1 MSSKYDKVE
10 QLYRQLIPRL
20 SRPECWDKML
30 RQIAPFWKL
39 ANFTEGMLLTEQLP
53 NATAVA
59 SFEQWK
65 KMGRYVK
72 FREKSVIIFAS
83 EFDTSAKYLFDI
95 SQTYG
100 NAITPKWEM
109 NARLADGIIAKSE
122 EYFGVNVTN
131 LHHLI
136 TKSLDNKLVSYY
148 NYICKS
154 IPAVSTDSR
163 VRQLIYDS
171 AKVICMTRCGIAPA
185 EIQADFSNIGLLKKE
200 ISRIEIGNAG
210 FELAKQVLR
219 EIDKAVRSE
228 INERN
233 HDESNVRGR
242 DLRDSLR
249 GEERDLLSEGRQ
261 LRQEGHEHTRPESP
275 RSDGGA
281 GQNSA
286 SVHKHE
292 RTVPHDMG
300 GDSPE
305 SGAQPQRNPGGAE
318 TENAVQPEHRNEGA
332 AADGDIHSGAGLGM
346 GYDQELRELADSG
359 SSVEEHD
366 SGTEHDNPFDDDGS
380 LTETAE
386 YDNEVDFSDGG
397 STSFLSGD
405 QYSLFDTAPPAAEAS
420 KDQNNTAL
428 TELLMTGTGFEDG
441 KWRVYTYYN
450 SEHPSTEE
458 FANFLKKEYGI
469 GGSSSVSDTFKF
481 SWYDAKGIKITMN
494 SGEDVLF
501 RWNVA
506 AKTAAGLLDSGE
518 YFSQKDNDN
527 HLRNCV
533 RHARES
539 IQYENPYSTQTGID
553 AIAYLDSIGYDFSV
567 GQENGTGY
575 YLFPDSVC
583 VSTLLR
589 TKPADRYVICAPKCT
604 LSDEYLSEHNITF
617 LKTDE
622 DIRFSDVGFDSDEKL
637 LEQIK
642 AALHQTMGHDV
653 SVLEESKSDPKR
665 RLYFSELYEAVR
677 NGDEIPLIDS
687 QKHRTD
693 DVSVQNASAIHFE
706 NWRLVPD
713 GMSLILTADRIAFGG
728 EKIPDCCIQSFS
740 EIDNAIDYLFE
751 RGLEIEIAEKE
762 NDSETMG
769 HDVSLLEENPPIEKK
784 PEPAD
789 FVIPADFEYSHG
801 KKAKFQDNIT
811 AIKLLNQLETE
822 KRYATPEEQT
832 TLARYSGWGGI
843 PEAFDKDNDSWNSEY
858 TELKNLLSEMEYR
871 NARSSTNTAFYT
883 DPVIIRSIY
892 KGLEQFGFKS
902 GRILDPSTGTGNFYG
917 NMPEEMRNNSTLDGV
932 EIDTLTARIAHYL
945 YPRANIQNKG
955 FERAKLEK
963 PYDIVVGN
971 VPFGDFKPY
980 DPKYDS
986 EYLIH
991 DYFFIK
997 SLDLLKAGGIAALI
1011 TSKGTLDKYLTQ
1023 PRLEMLKRAELIG
1036 AVRLPNNA
1044 FESAGTETVTDIL
1057 FFQKRENVLTDE
1069 EIDSM
1074 DLNKTAPWISIGGSL
1089 RVGDVWYQ
1097 GNQYYAQHVENILG
1111 ELKEITG
1118 RFGREITVVPN
1129 GNLQEQ
1135 LDAAISRLSATFSAE
1150 PTIEEIDEDETEVF
1164 SIPDGVKPFTYYI
1177 EDNRLYYAD
1186 NHTAKPFSGD
1196 SNSTRAIRMMV
1207 DIVQKYDHIIMSQRR
1222 GCSDEVFE
1230 AERLVLNSA
1239 YDDFVKRYGPL
1250 SSAAN
1255 QRRFADDVRSPK
1267 LFSLEIESRGADN
1280 KPVIKKADVFR
1291 ERTVNQYRNPTHADS
1306 AVEAMHLSLN
1316 LKQKIDLAYMAG
1328 LCGKTEDEIIE
1339 ELGDQIYCDPA
1350 RNGGDKYSGWVTAEE
1365 YLSGRTRDKLGLAI
1379 VKAEEN
1385 PERFSRNVEALKE
1398 HQPPQLS
1405 IADISFR
1412 LGSFFIPS
1420 EMFTQ
1425 FMYDTFET
1433 SMWAR
1438 NSALPRAVISCEY
1451 IPATNEW
1458 RIPNKTSER
1467 SVKVNEEFGTKRLN
1481 AYELTELVLNQ
1492 RKAEVKDKVTYR
1504 DSDGVEREKYV
1515 LNRKETIL
1523 ARDKQAKIEQAFH
1536 EWILADP
1543 TRIKTIEEIYNNR
1556 FNAITPRKYDGSY
1569 IEIPGMAKSLSL
1581 RPHQKDVIAR
1591 FAATGGGLMA
1601 HEVGAGKTAASAAL
1615 GMYLKSIG
1623 AINKPLYVVPNA
1635 VIGQFGEE
1643 FQRFFPQANILVATE
1658 KDFQTSNRRRFL
1670 AKISS
1675 CNFDA
1680 VIISQSQ
1687 FEKIPVSLERQEEY
1701 YGRKID
1707 ALTVSIEQMRQD
1719 QGQRLSVKKLESMR
1733 KSITTKVEKLRA
1745 AFKKDNLICF
1755 EDLGCDYLVVDEAHA
1770 YKNLAIFSK
1779 MNNVAGVNVSSNSQ
1793 RAFDLEIKIRY
1804 IQELNNGG
1812 GVCLMTGTPIS
1823 NAISEMFV
1831 WQYLLQFPTLRDLGI
1846 EYFDNWASVY
1856 GEITQAMEVKPSGS
1870 GFRMRTRFANF
1881 VNLPELCNLFG
1892 EVTDLVK
1899 TGDLDYLKLPQ
1910 ISGGKPEMIICEP
1923 SPSQEEQRDEGMERA
1938 KKIESGA
1945 VKPEEDNMLAICTFM
1960 TKVALDG
1967 RILDPEAEDYEG
1979 SKINQCVK
1987 RILEIDREN
1996 PKTTQ
2001 VVFCDT
2007 NTPKYDGKF
2016 TVYEDIKQKL
2026 IESGQYKPEEIAFV
2040 HDAKNDKQR
2049 IEIFE
2054 KVNEAKIRL
2063 IIGSTGK
2070 LGTGVNIQRSLIA
2083 MHHLDAPYRPS
2094 DIEQRNGR
2102 GIRQGNNNPEVT
2114 VIYYATKGTFD
2125 TYRWQLLEKKQETAS
2140 KVLSGKPVSR
2150 SCKDIDE
2157 VALTFSEMKAAT
2169 TDNPLIAEKLTVD
2182 NEVARLS
2189 LLETEYLSHHRQL
2202 AHDIQ
2207 EVYPKNIQSFTR
2219 QRENALIDI
2228 QTLNSNP
2235 YIDECFRIEFDG
2247 RMITEKEKAAA
2258 EFESKARA
2266 YMIGEAFRGGEP
2278 VFFAKYHGFEIGLRR
2293 SDQYSCSILV
2303 KGANLYKSDYNNSGT
2318 GAITRIDN
2326 MLERLAKQPEEFSAA
2341 IEKAEKQL
2349 ANARSLYD
2357 RPFEYAAEL
2366 KELIEKQAY
2375 LNAQLE
2381 FGSDS
2386 NDDQIVDDNNDD
2398 EGESEEME
2406 M

>member
-10 QLYRQLIPRL
+10 QLYRQLVPRL
-20 SRPECWDKML
+20 SRPEYWDKML

-53 NATAVA
+53 NATTVA

-72 FREKSVIIFAS
+72 FREKSVMIFAS

-109 NARLADGIIAKSE
+109 NAHLADGIIAKSE

-136 TKSLDNKLVSYY
+136 TKSLDNKLVSDY

-300 GDSPE
+300 GNSPE

-332 AADGDIHSGAGLGM
+332 AADGDIHSGAELGM

-397 STSFLSGD
+397 SASFLSGD
-405 QYSLFDTAPPAAEAS
+405 QYSLFDTAPPAAETS
-420 KDQNNTAL
+420 KDQNNAAL

-450 SEHPSTEE
+450 SEHPSTDE

-506 AKTAAGLLDSGE
+506 AKAAAGLLDSGE

-553 AIAYLDSIGYDFSV
+553 AIAYLDSIGYDFSI

-622 DIRFSDVGFDSDEKL
+622 DVRFPNVGFDSDEKL

-642 AALHQTMGHDV
+642 DALHQ
-653 SVLEESKSDPKR
+653 
-665 RLYFSELYEAVR
+665 
-677 NGDEIPLIDS
+677 
-687 QKHRTD
+687 
-693 DVSVQNASAIHFE
+693 
-706 NWRLVPD
+706 
-713 GMSLILTADRIAFGG
+713 
-728 EKIPDCCIQSFS
+728 
-740 EIDNAIDYLFE
+740 
-751 RGLEIEIAEKE
+751 
-762 NDSETMG
+762 TMG
-769 HDVSLLEENPPIEKK
+769 HDVSLLEENSPIEKK

-883 DPVIIRSIY
+883 DPIIIRSIY
-892 KGLEQFGFKS
+892 KGLAQFGFKS
-902 GRILDPSTGTGNFYG
+902 GRILDPSMGTGNFYG

-963 PYDIVVGN
+963 PYDIVIGN

-997 SLDLLKAGGIAALI
+997 SLDLLKAGGIAAFI

-1057 FFQKRENVLTDE
+1057 FLQKRENVLTDE

-1135 LDAAISRLSATFSAE
+1135 LDAAISRMSATFSAE

-1207 DIVQKYDHIIMSQRR
+1207 DIVQKYDHIIMSQRC
-1222 GCSDEVFE
+1222 GCTDEVFE
-1230 AERLVLNSA
+1230 AERLALNSA

-1316 LKQKIDLAYMAG
+1316 LKQKMD
-1328 LCGKTEDEIIE
+1328 
-1339 ELGDQIYCDPA
+1339 
-1350 RNGGDKYSGWVTAEE
+1350 
-1365 YLSGRTRDKLGLAI
+1365 
-1379 VKAEEN
+1379 
-1385 PERFSRNVEALKE
+1385 
-1398 HQPPQLS
+1398 
-1405 IADISFR
+1405 
-1412 LGSFFIPS
+1412 
-1420 EMFTQ
+1420 
-1425 FMYDTFET
+1425 
-1433 SMWAR
+1433 
-1438 NSALPRAVISCEY
+1438 
-1451 IPATNEW
+1451 
-1458 RIPNKTSER
+1458 
-1467 SVKVNEEFGTKRLN
+1467 
-1481 AYELTELVLNQ
+1481 
-1492 RKAEVKDKVTYR
+1492 
-1504 DSDGVEREKYV
+1504 
-1515 LNRKETIL
+1515 
-1523 ARDKQAKIEQAFH
+1523 
-1536 EWILADP
+1536 
-1543 TRIKTIEEIYNNR
+1543 
-1556 FNAITPRKYDGSY
+1556 
-1569 IEIPGMAKSLSL
+1569 
-1581 RPHQKDVIAR
+1581 
-1591 FAATGGGLMA
+1591 
-1601 HEVGAGKTAASAAL
+1601 
-1615 GMYLKSIG
+1615 
-1623 AINKPLYVVPNA
+1623 
-1635 VIGQFGEE
+1635 
-1643 FQRFFPQANILVATE
+1643 
-1658 KDFQTSNRRRFL
+1658 
-1670 AKISS
+1670 
-1675 CNFDA
+1675 
-1680 VIISQSQ
+1680 
-1687 FEKIPVSLERQEEY
+1687 
-1701 YGRKID
+1701 
-1707 ALTVSIEQMRQD
+1707 
-1719 QGQRLSVKKLESMR
+1719 
-1733 KSITTKVEKLRA
+1733 
-1745 AFKKDNLICF
+1745 
-1755 EDLGCDYLVVDEAHA
+1755 
-1770 YKNLAIFSK
+1770 
-1779 MNNVAGVNVSSNSQ
+1779 
-1793 RAFDLEIKIRY
+1793 
-1804 IQELNNGG
+1804 
-1812 GVCLMTGTPIS
+1812 
-1823 NAISEMFV
+1823 
-1831 WQYLLQFPTLRDLGI
+1831 
-1846 EYFDNWASVY
+1846 
-1856 GEITQAMEVKPSGS
+1856 
-1870 GFRMRTRFANF
+1870 
-1881 VNLPELCNLFG
+1881 
-1892 EVTDLVK
+1892 
-1899 TGDLDYLKLPQ
+1899 
-1910 ISGGKPEMIICEP
+1910 
-1923 SPSQEEQRDEGMERA
+1923 
-1938 KKIESGA
+1938 
-1945 VKPEEDNMLAICTFM
+1945 
-1960 TKVALDG
+1960 
-1967 RILDPEAEDYEG
+1967 
-1979 SKINQCVK
+1979 
-1987 RILEIDREN
+1987 
-1996 PKTTQ
+1996 
-2001 VVFCDT
+2001 
-2007 NTPKYDGKF
+2007 
-2016 TVYEDIKQKL
+2016 
-2026 IESGQYKPEEIAFV
+2026 
-2040 HDAKNDKQR
+2040 
-2049 IEIFE
+2049 
-2054 KVNEAKIRL
+2054 
-2063 IIGSTGK
+2063 
-2070 LGTGVNIQRSLIA
+2070 
-2083 MHHLDAPYRPS
+2083 
-2094 DIEQRNGR
+2094 
-2102 GIRQGNNNPEVT
+2102 
-2114 VIYYATKGTFD
+2114 
-2125 TYRWQLLEKKQETAS
+2125 
-2140 KVLSGKPVSR
+2140 
-2150 SCKDIDE
+2150 
-2157 VALTFSEMKAAT
+2157 
-2169 TDNPLIAEKLTVD
+2169 
-2182 NEVARLS
+2182 
-2189 LLETEYLSHHRQL
+2189 
-2202 AHDIQ
+2202 
-2207 EVYPKNIQSFTR
+2207 
-2219 QRENALIDI
+2219 
-2228 QTLNSNP
+2228 
-2235 YIDECFRIEFDG
+2235 FRI
-2247 RMITEKEKAAA
+2247 
-2258 EFESKARA
+2258 
-2266 YMIGEAFRGGEP
+2266 
-2278 VFFAKYHGFEIGLRR
+2278 
-2293 SDQYSCSILV
+2293 IL
-2303 KGANLYKSDYNNSGT
+2303 
-2318 GAITRIDN
+2318 
-2326 MLERLAKQPEEFSAA
+2326 
-2341 IEKAEKQL
+2341 
-2349 ANARSLYD
+2349 
-2357 RPFEYAAEL
+2357 
-2366 KELIEKQAY
+2366 
-2375 LNAQLE
+2375 
-2381 FGSDS
+2381 
-2386 NDDQIVDDNNDD
+2386 
-2398 EGESEEME
+2398 
-2406 M
+2406 

>member
-10 QLYRQLIPRL
+10 QLYRQLVPRL
-20 SRPECWDKML
+20 SRPEYWDKML
-30 RQIAPFWKL
+30 RPIAPFWKL

-72 FREKSVIIFAS
+72 FREKSVMVFAS

-136 TKSLDNKLVSYY
+136 TKSLDNKLISDY

-171 AKVICMTRCGIAPA
+171 AKVICMTRCGISPA

-242 DLRDSLR
+242 DLRDTLR

-527 HLRNCV
+527 HIRNCV
-533 RHARES
+533 CHARES
-539 IQYENPYSTQTGID
+539 IQYENPYSTQTG
-553 AIAYLDSIGYDFSV
+553 
-567 GQENGTGY
+567 
-575 YLFPDSVC
+575 
-583 VSTLLR
+583 
-589 TKPADRYVICAPKCT
+589 
-604 LSDEYLSEHNITF
+604 
-617 LKTDE
+617 
-622 DIRFSDVGFDSDEKL
+622 
-637 LEQIK
+637 
-642 AALHQTMGHDV
+642 
-653 SVLEESKSDPKR
+653 
-665 RLYFSELYEAVR
+665 
-677 NGDEIPLIDS
+677 
-687 QKHRTD
+687 
-693 DVSVQNASAIHFE
+693 
-706 NWRLVPD
+706 
-713 GMSLILTADRIAFGG
+713 
-728 EKIPDCCIQSFS
+728 
-740 EIDNAIDYLFE
+740 
-751 RGLEIEIAEKE
+751 
-762 NDSETMG
+762 
-769 HDVSLLEENPPIEKK
+769 
-784 PEPAD
+784 
-789 FVIPADFEYSHG
+789 
-801 KKAKFQDNIT
+801 
-811 AIKLLNQLETE
+811 
-822 KRYATPEEQT
+822 
-832 TLARYSGWGGI
+832 
-843 PEAFDKDNDSWNSEY
+843 
-858 TELKNLLSEMEYR
+858 
-871 NARSSTNTAFYT
+871 
-883 DPVIIRSIY
+883 
-892 KGLEQFGFKS
+892 
-902 GRILDPSTGTGNFYG
+902 
-917 NMPEEMRNNSTLDGV
+917 
-932 EIDTLTARIAHYL
+932 
-945 YPRANIQNKG
+945 
-955 FERAKLEK
+955 
-963 PYDIVVGN
+963 
-971 VPFGDFKPY
+971 
-980 DPKYDS
+980 
-986 EYLIH
+986 
-991 DYFFIK
+991 
-997 SLDLLKAGGIAALI
+997 
-1011 TSKGTLDKYLTQ
+1011 
-1023 PRLEMLKRAELIG
+1023 
-1036 AVRLPNNA
+1036 
-1044 FESAGTETVTDIL
+1044 
-1057 FFQKRENVLTDE
+1057 
-1069 EIDSM
+1069 
-1074 DLNKTAPWISIGGSL
+1074 
-1089 RVGDVWYQ
+1089 
-1097 GNQYYAQHVENILG
+1097 
-1111 ELKEITG
+1111 
-1118 RFGREITVVPN
+1118 
-1129 GNLQEQ
+1129 
-1135 LDAAISRLSATFSAE
+1135 
-1150 PTIEEIDEDETEVF
+1150 
-1164 SIPDGVKPFTYYI
+1164 
-1177 EDNRLYYAD
+1177 
-1186 NHTAKPFSGD
+1186 
-1196 SNSTRAIRMMV
+1196 
-1207 DIVQKYDHIIMSQRR
+1207 
-1222 GCSDEVFE
+1222 
-1230 AERLVLNSA
+1230 
-1239 YDDFVKRYGPL
+1239 
-1250 SSAAN
+1250 
-1255 QRRFADDVRSPK
+1255 
-1267 LFSLEIESRGADN
+1267 
-1280 KPVIKKADVFR
+1280 
-1291 ERTVNQYRNPTHADS
+1291 
-1306 AVEAMHLSLN
+1306 
-1316 LKQKIDLAYMAG
+1316 
-1328 LCGKTEDEIIE
+1328 
-1339 ELGDQIYCDPA
+1339 
-1350 RNGGDKYSGWVTAEE
+1350 
-1365 YLSGRTRDKLGLAI
+1365 
-1379 VKAEEN
+1379 
-1385 PERFSRNVEALKE
+1385 
-1398 HQPPQLS
+1398 
-1405 IADISFR
+1405 
-1412 LGSFFIPS
+1412 
-1420 EMFTQ
+1420 
-1425 FMYDTFET
+1425 
-1433 SMWAR
+1433 
-1438 NSALPRAVISCEY
+1438 
-1451 IPATNEW
+1451 
-1458 RIPNKTSER
+1458 
-1467 SVKVNEEFGTKRLN
+1467 
-1481 AYELTELVLNQ
+1481 
-1492 RKAEVKDKVTYR
+1492 
-1504 DSDGVEREKYV
+1504 
-1515 LNRKETIL
+1515 
-1523 ARDKQAKIEQAFH
+1523 
-1536 EWILADP
+1536 
-1543 TRIKTIEEIYNNR
+1543 
-1556 FNAITPRKYDGSY
+1556 
-1569 IEIPGMAKSLSL
+1569 
-1581 RPHQKDVIAR
+1581 
-1591 FAATGGGLMA
+1591 
-1601 HEVGAGKTAASAAL
+1601 
-1615 GMYLKSIG
+1615 
-1623 AINKPLYVVPNA
+1623 
-1635 VIGQFGEE
+1635 
-1643 FQRFFPQANILVATE
+1643 
-1658 KDFQTSNRRRFL
+1658 
-1670 AKISS
+1670 
-1675 CNFDA
+1675 
-1680 VIISQSQ
+1680 
-1687 FEKIPVSLERQEEY
+1687 
-1701 YGRKID
+1701 
-1707 ALTVSIEQMRQD
+1707 
-1719 QGQRLSVKKLESMR
+1719 
-1733 KSITTKVEKLRA
+1733 
-1745 AFKKDNLICF
+1745 
-1755 EDLGCDYLVVDEAHA
+1755 
-1770 YKNLAIFSK
+1770 
-1779 MNNVAGVNVSSNSQ
+1779 
-1793 RAFDLEIKIRY
+1793 
-1804 IQELNNGG
+1804 
-1812 GVCLMTGTPIS
+1812 
-1823 NAISEMFV
+1823 
-1831 WQYLLQFPTLRDLGI
+1831 
-1846 EYFDNWASVY
+1846 
-1856 GEITQAMEVKPSGS
+1856 
-1870 GFRMRTRFANF
+1870 
-1881 VNLPELCNLFG
+1881 
-1892 EVTDLVK
+1892 
-1899 TGDLDYLKLPQ
+1899 
-1910 ISGGKPEMIICEP
+1910 
-1923 SPSQEEQRDEGMERA
+1923 
-1938 KKIESGA
+1938 
-1945 VKPEEDNMLAICTFM
+1945 ICTFM

-1996 PKTTQ
+1996 PKTAQ

-2049 IEIFE
+2049 IETFE

-2102 GIRQGNNNPEVT
+2102 GIRQGNNNPEVN

-2169 TDNPLIAEKLTVD
+2169 TDNPLVAEKLTVD

-2219 QRENALIDI
+2219 QRENTIIDI

-2386 NDDQIVDDNNDD
+2386 NDDQIVDDNDDD